1 MSIRRRRT
9 AEESKTIILEVA
21 AKRLR
26 EHGLE
31 GLNITG
37 VAEEAGISHAT
48 LIHHFGSSGGMRDAL
63 ADKMTLALIR
73 DLVEALDAHVP
84 PSELIQNVFDALAS
98 GGHAKLLAW
107 RAVEGTGE
115 PHDTSEVA
123 ELFKRLLRA
132 THDVLD
138 VETDGQARQ
147 IIYLVAIAAIGH
159 GLAGEVL
166 AQLLGMPGEEL
177 EHFPSWMNAKLTPAP
192 VDGEPA

>member
-63 ADKMTLALIR
+63 ADKMTLA
-73 DLVEALDAHVP
+73 H
-84 PSELIQNVFDALAS
+84 
-98 GGHAKLLAW
+98 
-107 RAVEGTGE
+107 RAY
-115 PHDTSEVA
+115 
-123 ELFKRLLRA
+123 RR
-132 THDVLD
+132 
-138 VETDGQARQ
+138 
-147 IIYLVAIAAIGH
+147 
-159 GLAGEVL
+159 
-166 AQLLGMPGEEL
+166 
-177 EHFPSWMNAKLTPAP
+177 
-192 VDGEPA
+192 

>member
-1 MSIRRRRT
+1 MAVRRRRT
-9 AEESKTIILEVA
+9 AEESRSVILEVA

-63 ADKMTLALIR
+63 VDKMTLALIR

-84 PSELIQNVFDALAS
+84 PRELIKNVFDALAA
-98 GGHAKLLAW
+98 GGHAKLIAW
-107 RAVEGTGE
+107 RAVEGSGE
-115 PHDTSEVA
+115 PDMSAVA
-123 ELFKRLLRA
+123 ELFERLLRK
-132 THDVLD
+132 TREVLD
-138 VETDGQARQ
+138 ADTETEVRHL
-147 IIYLVAIAAIGH
+147 IYMVAIAAIGH

-166 AQLLGMPGEEL
+166 ASVLGMPSEERDA
-177 EHFPSWMNAKLTPAP
+177 FPDWMNARLI
-192 VDGEPA
+192 